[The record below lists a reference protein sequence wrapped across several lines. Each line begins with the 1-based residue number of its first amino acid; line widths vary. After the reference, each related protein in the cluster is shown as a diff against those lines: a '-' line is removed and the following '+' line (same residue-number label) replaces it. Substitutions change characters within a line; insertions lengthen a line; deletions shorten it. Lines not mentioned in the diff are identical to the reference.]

1 MTEIAFHFNAHDKLS
16 YVCRLARKAARQGVR
31 LVIKA
36 SQRDLQQLDR
46 MLWNLSPSDFVTH
59 CLAEAD
65 EEMRLTS
72 SVLLAAD
79 PLSCDTRDL
88 LVNLCD
94 TVPQGFEHFSKVVEV
109 VSQADQEDRSLARA
123 RWRHYVAQGYQIV
136 RHDLVLREGA

>member
-1 MTEIAFHFNAHDKLS
+1 M
-16 YVCRLARKAARQGVR
+16 
-31 LVIKA
+31 
-36 SQRDLQQLDR
+36 LQ
-46 MLWNLSPSDFVTH
+46 
-59 CLAEAD
+59 
-65 EEMRLTS
+65 TS

-79 PLSCDTRDL
+79 SLSCDTRDL